1 VTHPELAPEAI
12 AAMFRAA
19 LPPVIGRIADDA
31 LPARRESDGRCV
43 GVRGIVSRYTVV
55 SWRGRHD
62 AGLAIRAL
70 PPRDDRRR
78 GEQMPGG
85 NPMPDK
91 TYKIVDVVG
100 VSEENI
106 HQAVRN
112 ALKKASQ
119 TLRNLEWFEVQNI
132 RGAVNSKGEPEFQV
146 TLKIG
151 FRLEGGPV

>member
-1 VTHPELAPEAI
+1 
-12 AAMFRAA
+12 
-19 LPPVIGRIADDA
+19 
-31 LPARRESDGRCV
+31 
-43 GVRGIVSRYTVV
+43 
-55 SWRGRHD
+55 
-62 AGLAIRAL
+62 
-70 PPRDDRRR
+70 
-78 GEQMPGG
+78 
-85 NPMPDK
+85 MPDK

-100 VSEENI
+100 VSEESI

-132 RGAVNSKGEPEFQV
+132 RGAVNAKGETEFQV